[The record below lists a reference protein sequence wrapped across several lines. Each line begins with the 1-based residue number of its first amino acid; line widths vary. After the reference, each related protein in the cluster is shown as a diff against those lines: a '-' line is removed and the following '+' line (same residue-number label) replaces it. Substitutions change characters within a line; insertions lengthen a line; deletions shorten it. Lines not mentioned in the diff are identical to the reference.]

1 MRILI
6 FIILEIVGINADVWI
21 KISSNVSV
29 DLVDKVTPASIR
41 MHVARNNGK
50 LLQTLG
56 LVPLTKPCSE
66 NRQIDE
72 SSMLK

>member
-6 FIILEIVGINADVWI
+6 FNILEIVGINADVWI

-29 DLVDKVTPASIR
+29 DLVDKVTPASVR

-50 LLQTLG
+50 LLETLG
-56 LVPLTKPCSE
+56 LMSLTKPSSG

-72 SSMLK
+72 SRMLK